1 MKKTIVNQI
10 ALAKQSDQS
19 AFTFLL
25 DHYWSEVYYFI
36 LQRINNEADAEDI
49 TIETFSKAFSSIQSY
64 NDKFSFNTWLIA
76 IAKNV
81 HIDLVRKRKKD
92 GLLMVNTEN
101 HPAYNNIADDT
112 ANMEDL
118 LIKQQN
124 LAVFK
129 SYVKLLK
136 PHYQEVIELR
146 FFQELSYNEI
156 ATITGQPLNNVKVKL
171 IRARRLLQEI
181 ILKQIDSN
189 FTI

>member
-1 MKKTIVNQI
+1 MKENISNQI
-10 ALAKQSDQS
+10 ALAKQADQS

-25 DHYWSEVYYFI
+25 DHYWSEVYFYI
-36 LQRINNEADAEDI
+36 LKRIANEADAEDI
-49 TIETFSKAFSSIQSY
+49 TIETFSKAFSSIASY
-64 NDKFSFNTWLIA
+64 KEQYAFNTWLIS

-81 HIDLVRKRKKD
+81 HVDLLRKRQKD
-92 GLLMVNTEN
+92 AILRVNSQVEST
-101 HPAYNNIADDT
+101 YDNIADDT
-112 ANMEDL
+112 ANVEDQ

-124 LAVFK
+124 LAIFK

-156 ATITGQPLNNVKVKL
+156 AQRTGQPLNNVKVKL
-171 IRARRLLQEI
+171 IRARKLLQEI
-181 ILKQIDSN
+181 IVEQIDTN